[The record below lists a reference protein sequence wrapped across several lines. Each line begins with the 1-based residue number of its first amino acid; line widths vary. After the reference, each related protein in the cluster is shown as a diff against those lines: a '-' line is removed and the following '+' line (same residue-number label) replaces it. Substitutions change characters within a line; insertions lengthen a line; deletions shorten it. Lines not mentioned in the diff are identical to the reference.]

1 MNRIHLLTLAI
12 LALSSMTA
20 QATEPLNA
28 SVIKCA
34 KIQQDV
40 ARLACFDSV
49 AARALLPSHVT
60 DVAKTEMK
68 RPATAKTKPVPVTAA
83 TKAAEFGAEHLKK
96 PALTEEEQQAV
107 FTVEKLTKDPY
118 GKWRLSFKNGQQ
130 WKQTDSAY
138 LNIKVGDSVLLKK
151 GFMSAVYL
159 KKNQPNAKKKIRVKR
174 LK

>member
-1 MNRIHLLTLAI
+1 MNRIYLITIAI
-12 LALSSMTA
+12 LALPSMTA
-20 QATEPLNA
+20 QATESLNA
-28 SVIKCA
+28 DVAKCA

-40 ARLACFDSV
+40 ARLACFDNM
-49 AARALLPSHVT
+49 AAQVLLPSHVA
-60 DVAKTEMK
+60 DVAKTAIK
-68 RPATAKTKPVPVTAA
+68 TPAAAPVVTA

-96 PALTEEEQQAV
+96 PEPAEEERQVV
-107 FTVEKLTKDPY
+107 FIIDKLTKDPY

-159 KKNQPNAKKKIRVKR
+159 KKNLPNAKKKIRVKR